1 MCMKKFNA
9 EKIIFEKST
18 GFRSAHCWGYTVNLA
33 FSQFLVRG
41 WYLGEKCKKNGLF
54 RVQIG
59 GRAFIRAWTFIRD
72 FTVYPGNFLF
82 SLGIYFKNVIFCD
95 I

>member
-1 MCMKKFNA
+1 MLK
-9 EKIIFEKST
+9 KIIFEKFT
-18 GFRSAHCWGYTVNLA
+18 GFRSAYCGLYTVSLA

-41 WYLGEKCKKNGLF
+41 WYLGEKCPKMVIF

-59 GRAFIRAWTFIRD
+59 GWAFIRAWTFIRD
-72 FTVYPGNFLF
+72 FTVYPEIFFYFHLGYILKMLF
-82 SLGIYFKNVIFCD
+82 FVNTD